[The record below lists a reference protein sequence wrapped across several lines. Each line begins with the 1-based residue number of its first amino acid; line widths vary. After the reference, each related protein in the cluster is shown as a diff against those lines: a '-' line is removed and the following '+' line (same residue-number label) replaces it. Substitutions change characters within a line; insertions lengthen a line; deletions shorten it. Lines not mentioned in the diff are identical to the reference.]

1 MPLGVLFP
9 DQSLNPR
16 QHSKPELLFPAALQC
31 QEAHELKE
39 CLYALEEQSALM
51 RLFPGHTNVCS
62 SKLLPDRDFSYLGEC
77 YKLHENVHI
86 LFGGMLFYIQEQVA
100 IVICHYYWILFAIC
114 VKAKWD

>member
-16 QHSKPELLFPAALQC
+16 QHSKPELLFPDALQC

-39 CLYALEEQSALM
+39 CLYALEEQSALR

-86 LFGGMLFYIQEQVA
+86 LFGGMLFYIQGA
-100 IVICHYYWILFAIC
+100 GCMGA
-114 VKAKWD
+114 VKQS